1 MPWTTTS
8 SPSSGALGADFRVIF
23 RVISAPKIRRG
34 TVKNQGS
41 PDSRKQP
48 QGPENPDKHTLF
60 SYFAGKTESPPEC
73 RFWPAT
79 GSSPLFSTSKTPLNA
94 GFFLFRVIF
103 RGISTLSAY
112 WHKKDPGTKPG
123 SASIL
128 GYTHRQQP
136 EGFPAL
142 GGNECLR
149 ATPIGFFVVSFLDLE
164 QPSIDMLGIR

>member
-79 GSSPLFSTSKTPLNA
+79 GSSPLFSTRKSRLNGDRSYLSGILFFDTPS
-94 GFFLFRVIF
+94 
-103 RGISTLSAY
+103 RGAPQRMEVPFDKWPIWEA
-112 WHKKDPGTKPG
+112 
-123 SASIL
+123 
-128 GYTHRQQP
+128 
-136 EGFPAL
+136 
-142 GGNECLR
+142 LR
-149 ATPIGFFVVSFLDLE
+149 AKLVYHMIGLPSTVWKPMWWEMTSLCSNRPIL
-164 QPSIDMLGIR
+164 R